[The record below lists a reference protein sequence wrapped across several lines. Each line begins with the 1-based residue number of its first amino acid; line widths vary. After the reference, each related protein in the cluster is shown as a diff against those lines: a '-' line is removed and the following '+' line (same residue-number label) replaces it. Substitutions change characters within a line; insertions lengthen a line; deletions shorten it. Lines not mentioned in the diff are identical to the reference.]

1 MGRVFISYSR
11 KDTETVD
18 RIANVI
24 QGAGLDVWLDRHN
37 IRAGNEWRVQIVQAI
52 DTCDAFV
59 LMLSPNSAASENV
72 RKEIDLAQDSQ
83 RRLFVI
89 MLEPVKL
96 PAEIR
101 YQLAGLQFVDVQL
114 MGVDEASHLL
124 VDTLKEHI
132 ATLQPK
138 EEPKVQQAEL
148 VIQGIDLK
156 AFGADKQEQLLKFI
170 AQLTNASQNQLSI
183 ASMATGSVH
192 VFIDMP
198 AGLAYQLKTLALN
211 RDSRFKQL
219 QIVSLRLAG
228 NKKFVN
234 ISLGVLTAAATI
246 GFFQALWLGMPALLP
261 SVVGIAVGKVL
272 TVSLTAIILIG
283 LVVYTPQVVAPL
295 FVPPPT
301 LTPVPT
307 ETPAPILATVPIA
320 TEEPVSTVE
329 ESTATPLQTVPFTES
344 PTLTVTSSPSMTATP
359 ENPLVLRDTA
369 CFKEPRVNDRVVSRL
384 DMGTRVELRARS
396 NTGNWW
402 LIINP
407 VYRSLC
413 WVQAIDLDVDP
424 LLVDA
429 VPTFVIFSNPNPS
442 QQACNMSVPFE
453 TDPVCYCSM
462 HPEDP
467 YCYTY

>member
-148 VIQGIDLK
+148 VIQGIDLVWRIRHEPAMFAEPK
-156 AFGADKQEQLLKFI
+156 LYEVCVRVKVLHCVAEPTKGATLDTTAPMLRCQL
-170 AQLTNASQNQLSI
+170 NNQ
-183 ASMATGSVH
+183 
-192 VFIDMP
+192 DM
-198 AGLAYQLKTLALN
+198 
-211 RDSRFKQL
+211 
-219 QIVSLRLAG
+219 
-228 NKKFVN
+228 
-234 ISLGVLTAAATI
+234 LGFDI
-246 GFFQALWLGMPALLP
+246 
-261 SVVGIAVGKVL
+261 GIAF
-272 TVSLTAIILIG
+272 A
-283 LVVYTPQVVAPL
+283 
-295 FVPPPT
+295 
-301 LTPVPT
+301 
-307 ETPAPILATVPIA
+307 
-320 TEEPVSTVE
+320 
-329 ESTATPLQTVPFTES
+329 
-344 PTLTVTSSPSMTATP
+344 
-359 ENPLVLRDTA
+359 N
-369 CFKEPRVNDRVVSRL
+369 
-384 DMGTRVELRARS
+384 
-396 NTGNWW
+396 
-402 LIINP
+402 
-407 VYRSLC
+407 
-413 WVQAIDLDVDP
+413 
-424 LLVDA
+424 
-429 VPTFVIFSNPNPS
+429 
-442 QQACNMSVPFE
+442 
-453 TDPVCYCSM
+453 
-462 HPEDP
+462 
-467 YCYTY
+467 